1 MDIDEAGVTRLQSIL
16 SDNRDLANEVA
27 AAFEAATAA
36 IRGYEQA
43 AAGEKKNGRSENN
56 RDTGSAVFD
65 GKTQLPNLQDGFL
78 NQYSNP
84 LGVALGTREY
94 MQLAMQQVRDVFDL
108 LSAGSQSGSSREPA
122 ADAAN
127 GTASL
132 NLESARAE
140 MAAFREEAAQ
150 PIAMSANAAGMTS
163 AAKAAYNSI
172 KGIFSTP
179 ITIKTKVE
187 TESDEDDIT
196 EGAPLRMSTGGRFT
210 RPTDV
215 QVAEDGDAEYIIPVK
230 KENRALPLLKQ
241 LLGEL
246 SPAARENLGLSELGV
261 KDSELSSDNGLER
274 VGHVLAVSPAAGNTV
289 SRNISQTN
297 QNVSAPVNIQVH
309 SSGTNAEQIGRKLY
323 DTTERYLLRTL
334 KGVFS

>member
-1 MDIDEAGVTRLQSIL
+1 MADQEFLASFAVDIDEAGVTRLQSIL

-43 AAGEKKNGRSENN
+43 TAGEKGNGHSESN

-65 GKTQLPNLQDGFL
+65 GKTQVPNLQDCFL

-108 LSAGSQSGSSREPA
+108 LSSGSKPKSRQEGTS
-122 ADAAN
+122 DAAN
-127 GTASL
+127 GMASL
-132 NLESARAE
+132 NLDSARAE
-140 MAAFREEAAQ
+140 MTAFREEAAQ

-187 TESDEDDIT
+187 TESDGGGIT
-196 EGAPLRMSTGGRFT
+196 EGTPLRMSTGGRFSQ
-210 RPTDV
+210 PTDV

-230 KENRALPLLKQ
+230 KETRAVPLLKQ
-241 LLGEL
+241 LLTEL
-246 SPAARENLGLSELGV
+246 SPSARASLSIPEDNTGILSPQSSLTAGTAAI
-261 KDSELSSDNGLER
+261 
-274 VGHVLAVSPAAGNTV
+274 GNVTQ
-289 SRNISQTN
+289 NMNQT
-297 QNVSAPVNIQVH
+297 VSAPVNIQVH
-309 SSGTNAEQIGRKLY
+309 STKANAEQVGRGIY
-323 DTTERYLLRTL
+323 NAAERYLVNTL
-334 KGVFS
+334 KGVFA